1 MSLPSAPDWLP
12 PDADGICTAWLTDP
26 ARASLRGR
34 RLRRAFNPQAA
45 ALDTWPA
52 SWRELLSQWVRR
64 ATLDRTYRH
73 DRLLATAGADRANT
87 ALALFRRLLAE
98 GLVEVEERRDR
109 QRGWQAY
116 SLRFTDPAAIRIALA
131 LPEPDA
137 DRQDWAHRGK
147 TTFEHLD
154 LDAARRELDRLRPG
168 SALAR
173 LQLLEALADWIRQG
187 RDTGAATRRDFAYF
201 ARKDTKKI
209 SDAEWR
215 WLAANVDLAGFG
227 IASHAPLL
235 LIAADCRLESTRGS
249 LELAALDSFIGLTPN
264 AVHAVMRI
272 HAPPQRWLLVEN
284 RSAFEKAAAARK
296 PGEAVLWLPGY
307 PPGWWRSAAARLLQ
321 LAPATAA
328 IACDPDPDGI
338 AIALQAGALWQEA
351 GQTWAPWRMEVA
363 DLHRLASRRPLSER
377 DRTLLEQLCR
387 HGLPTTLAALAADML
402 KMNEKGEQES
412 LFW

>member
-1 MSLPSAPDWLP
+1 MSLTSAPDWLP

-34 RLRRAFNPQAA
+34 RLRRTFNPQAA

-116 SLRFTDPAAIRIALA
+116 SLRF
-131 LPEPDA
+131 
-137 DRQDWAHRGK
+137 G
-147 TTFEHLD
+147 
-154 LDAARRELDRLRPG
+154 
-168 SALAR
+168 
-173 LQLLEALADWIRQG
+173 
-187 RDTGAATRRDFAYF
+187 
-201 ARKDTKKI
+201 
-209 SDAEWR
+209 
-215 WLAANVDLAGFG
+215 
-227 IASHAPLL
+227 
-235 LIAADCRLESTRGS
+235 
-249 LELAALDSFIGLTPN
+249 
-264 AVHAVMRI
+264 
-272 HAPPQRWLLVEN
+272 
-284 RSAFEKAAAARK
+284 
-296 PGEAVLWLPGY
+296 
-307 PPGWWRSAAARLLQ
+307 
-321 LAPATAA
+321 
-328 IACDPDPDGI
+328 
-338 AIALQAGALWQEA
+338 
-351 GQTWAPWRMEVA
+351 
-363 DLHRLASRRPLSER
+363 PLSER